1 MIYSADMTDR
11 DLLGD
16 RLDERLWPSRYR
28 PWQKRVPAIHRP
40 PLPHL
45 KTAFTS
51 YGRYGMMQRA
61 IVKAHYT
68 TPRSLKNHL
77 AYIQR
82 EGVGLDGKKPVLF
95 TDEGRNLQTQ
105 EIEGEKRVFR
115 LILSPEHG
123 DRIEA
128 KHGMQQF
135 TKDFMKELERE
146 TARDL
151 RWCAAIHHNT
161 DSPHAH
167 IVIRGKDAHGNEVRF
182 DAAIFKTRARE
193 IAQER
198 ATKELG
204 YRTPEEIRDQL
215 KREVVSNRLTSID
228 RAILL
233 RVDHLGNIIPLTP
246 LQQARIEY
254 LTTIDL
260 AQKTGNSLYL
270 LKPGWSNTLK
280 ENGKK
285 EDIIKSI
292 YSEQPA
298 HIRNQF
304 GLDCM
309 SHLPFLYY
317 YSKKRTVR
325 GTIVASGLS
334 DEMSQKPYV
343 VIESRRP
350 GDPPA
355 RSYCYYTSQTLKL
368 SQLTPGQEI
377 MLEHGRARLGE
388 ALKKSVAHEWLW
400 GPSSSIVTDKSASH
414 QLDLQ
419 TQVSRRN
426 KANVLKLIRDS
437 LSVKG
442 QDQWNRNKT
451 DTKPLFFYRNDL
463 AVAGR
468 IVASGYVDKEKS
480 SKYILLETKLGKLYY
495 YSSPTLRGESLSV
508 GSEITLAR
516 GGRLVVK
523 GAPELRA
530 QSERKKLDSRAI
542 HL

>member
-1 MIYSADMTDR
+1 MIYSLDMTDR

-16 RLDERLWPSRYR
+16 RLDERLWPSKYR
-28 PWQKRVPAIHRP
+28 PRQKRVPAIHRP
-40 PLPHL
+40 RLPHL
-45 KTAFTS
+45 KAAFTS

-77 AYIQR
+77 VYIQR
-82 EGVGLDGKKPVLF
+82 EGVGLDGKKPELF
-95 TDEGRNLQTQ
+95 TEVGRDLQTQ
-105 EIEGEKRVFR
+105 EIEGERRVFR

-128 KHGMQQF
+128 NHGMQQF

-146 TARDL
+146 TGRDL
-151 RWCAAIHHNT
+151 LWCAAIHYNT
-161 DSPHAH
+161 DSPHIH
-167 IVIRGKDAHGNEVRF
+167 IVIRGKDAHGREVRF
-182 DAAIFKTRARE
+182 DPAIFKTRARE

-228 RAILL
+228 RSILL

-260 AQKTGNSLYL
+260 AQKTGNNLYL
-270 LKPGWSNTLK
+270 LKPGWSNTLN

-285 EDIIKSI
+285 DDIIKSI
-292 YSEQPA
+292 YSEQPSYV
-298 HIRNQF
+298 RNQF
-304 GLDCM
+304 SLDGM

-317 YSKKRTVR
+317 SKKWTIR
-325 GTIVASGLS
+325 GTIIASGLS

-355 RSYCYYTSQTLKL
+355 RSCYYYTSQTLKL

-377 MLEHGRARLGE
+377 MLEHGRVRLGE
-388 ALKKSVAHEWLW
+388 ALKKSVVHDWLG
-400 GPSSSIVTDKSASH
+400 GPSSSIVPEKPASH

-419 TQVSRRN
+419 TQVFRRN

-437 LSVKG
+437 LSAKG

-468 IVASGYVDKEKS
+468 IVASGCVDKEKS

-495 YSSPTLRGESLSV
+495 YSSQNLRGENLAI
-508 GSEITLAR
+508 GSQIKLAR

-523 GAPELRA
+523 GAPELGA
-530 QSERKKLDSRAI
+530 QSERKKPGRGI